1 MRLPHYIPPPQLF
14 PPLRFVQKFRHGQ
27 RILLQAPP
35 STTFI
40 PDVQLQEAYLHL
52 VEMAV
57 TGSLTDEAGTCNGG
71 PGGCALANVKP
82 YDASERENGN
92 DWPPFGHTMV
102 GHKRLWNVNMTL
114 RTVFAN
120 NVPGDF
126 VELGVWRGGV
136 CIYAKAMINMFAQ
149 KNREVHVFDAF
160 SKIPGY
166 KGAQDFLMN
175 SEESVKHN
183 FVKYGVMDNQVVF
196 HVGLFKDTLPALASR
211 KRSLLGRSLCC
222 A

>member
-1 MRLPHYIPPPQLF
+1 MTLAISEEKAALKVSTFYLDVRPAS
-14 PPLRFVQKFRHGQ
+14 GG
-27 RILLQAPP
+27 LLA
-35 STTFI
+35 
-40 PDVQLQEAYLHL
+40 LGRNA
-52 VEMAV
+52 MAV

-149 KNREVHVFDAF
+149 K
-160 SKIPGY
+160 KP
-166 KGAQDFLMN
+166 
-175 SEESVKHN
+175 
-183 FVKYGVMDNQVVF
+183 
-196 HVGLFKDTLPALASR
+196 
-211 KRSLLGRSLCC
+211 RSACV
-222 A
+222 